1 LFYNQ
6 APFIGVGLVLENKIG
21 SELSVLNAHRLDLSI
36 EYWTAK
42 HKVKMMEDTINA
54 EQPEQPMPDKV
65 FTQQLI
71 EESGGV
77 KGPEPTR
84 YGDWEK
90 NGRCIDF

>member
-1 LFYNQ
+1 M
-6 APFIGVGLVLENKIG
+6 VLENKIG
-21 SELSVLNAHRLDLSI
+21 SELSVLNAHRLDLSK

-54 EQPEQPMPDKV
+54 EQPEQPMPVKV